1 MYPGDDVLDF
11 AVPWCRVQMSDDDVR
26 RRQIITIN
34 YDNLTENKPTPL
46 LLINIIDRYRMY
58 VCGRIQQIILFCT
71 YATSKQNKLLP

>member
-34 YDNLTENKPTPL
+34 YDNLTENK
-46 LLINIIDRYRMY
+46 
-58 VCGRIQQIILFCT
+58 
-71 YATSKQNKLLP
+71 